1 MKLSIELFFLQYY
14 EVSGH
19 ILNSV
24 LNTSVLCFVLF
35 FFGLSPVEI
44 GCSLK

>member
-1 MKLSIELFFLQYY
+1 MKLSIELFFSQYY

-35 FFGLSPVEI
+35 FGLSPVEI